1 MRTNENKSKKLIKDY
16 PRNASF
22 LHISKSG
29 KVTYVQPPSI
39 LLFLTV
45 SLIFCL
51 KLNHE
56 FLGTTTIALVLLSNL
71 ITLASILES
80 SAPVDNLSVNRSVLR
95 NNFSNFVKKSF
106 SVAFRR
112 SFCLSEI
119 EWRSK
124 CQRLALISK
133 S

>member
-29 KVTYVQPPSI
+29 KVTYVYS
-39 LLFLTV
+39 LRVYYCFLPLV
-45 SLIFCL
+45 YYLALFCL
-51 KLNHE
+51 NLNPE

-124 CQRLALISK
+124 C
-133 S
+133 